1 MGVGP
6 EVLVGISTDRSS
18 DMLVGILGILK
29 AGGAYVPLDPAYPR
43 ERLTAILEDAQA
55 SILLTQQSLLE
66 LLPQSSAQVAQV
78 VSLDSDWWKIELE
91 SADTVASRVKPENLA
106 YVLFTS
112 GSTGRPKGVAL
123 EHRSTSAFMQSA
135 QTVIISQDV
144 TGTLFST
151 SMCFDLSVFEMFVPL
166 SLGGKLILA
175 QNALYLPTL
184 AAKDEVTLINTVPS
198 AIAELVRMNGVPTSV
213 KTVNLAGETLPDTL
227 GEQIY
232 ASTSVQKVYNLYGP
246 TE

>member
-1 MGVGP
+1 LQKMGVGP

-66 LLPQSSAQVAQV
+66 LLPQSSAQV

-91 SADTVASRVKPENLA
+91 SADAVASRVKPENLA

-123 EHRSTSAFMQSA
+123 EHRSASAFIQWA
-135 QTVIISQDV
+135 QTVFSRQDV
-144 TGTLFST
+144 AGTLFST

-166 SLGGKLILA
+166 SMGGKGRAGDHRATDCEHSGLHPRS
-175 QNALYLPTL
+175 Q
-184 AAKDEVTLINTVPS
+184 PS
-198 AIAELVRMNGVPTSV
+198 ASAHRGGGRVVPGGRGSGARVFWPARPHRRAVRP
-213 KTVNLAGETLPDTL
+213 
-227 GEQIY
+227 QFF
-232 ASTSVQKVYNLYGP
+232 
-246 TE
+246 